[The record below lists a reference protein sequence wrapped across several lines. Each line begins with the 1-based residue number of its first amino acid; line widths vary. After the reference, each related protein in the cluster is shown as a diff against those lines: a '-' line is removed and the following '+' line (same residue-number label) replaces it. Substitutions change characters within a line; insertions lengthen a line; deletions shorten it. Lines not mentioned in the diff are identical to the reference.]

1 MNVAR
6 VADEIQLGSKS
17 RHLFMNLYLWAV
29 NPSGED
35 ERKVFN
41 PEREIF

>member
-17 RHLFMNLYLWAV
+17 RHLFMNLYLGAD
-29 NPSGED
+29 NPSGEG

-41 PEREIF
+41 PKREIF